1 MLSRWELVG
10 QVGGTSQSLGL
21 CDPHWPVLQALDLS
35 VPLMDVG
42 ETAMVTADSKYCY
55 GSQGR

>member
-1 MLSRWELVG
+1 MAGLAGWGRYTWTHLSLVCLY
-10 QVGGTSQSLGL
+10 T
-21 CDPHWPVLQALDLS
+21 QALDLS
-35 VPLMDVG
+35 VPLMEVG

>member
-1 MLSRWELVG
+1 MGRWVAHHRACALV
-10 QVGGTSQSLGL
+10 TLA
-21 CDPHWPVLQALDLS
+21 VLQALDLS

-55 GSQGR
+55 GPQGR